1 MSTYTIRSCS
11 REYNEA
17 PILILTKKSYSSYMK
32 NRHYY
37 AYAQMRNFHQKGMYF
52 ESDYAI
58 QPGSNISIKMD
69 DVSSNYDCDSSSRK
83 VHHATVKWCKQIK
96 HGEDKRY
103 GVGAKISETVVQ
115 SEVH

>member
-1 MSTYTIRSCS
+1 
-11 REYNEA
+11 
-17 PILILTKKSYSSYMK
+17 MK

-37 AYAQMRNFHQKGMYF
+37 AYAQMRNCHKKGMYF

-83 VHHATVKWCKQIK
+83 VHQATVKWCRQID
-96 HGEDKRY
+96 HGKDKRY
-103 GVGAKISETVVQ
+103 GVGAQISETVVQ
-115 SEVH
+115 SEVY